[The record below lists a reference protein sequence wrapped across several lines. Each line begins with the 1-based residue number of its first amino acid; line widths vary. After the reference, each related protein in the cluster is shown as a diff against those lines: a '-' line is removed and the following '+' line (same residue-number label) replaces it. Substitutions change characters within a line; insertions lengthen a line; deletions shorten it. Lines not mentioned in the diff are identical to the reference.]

1 MNSTP
6 LRMWKPLLIVCL
18 ASEVCI
24 VAETVGC
31 PITIMEKNTLQM
43 NHAPEDP
50 CVIPLFYYRGAG
62 SIRLALDKKAEATDI
77 LTKEDITAIVDEML
91 APSSVA
97 NKLRDIIDAL
107 KKNVTDLEKG
117 CGSHCMAGQY
127 VSQACTPTQKTKCEA
142 CPPGQHE
149 GEGVACWV
157 SCYPHN
163 TSNVE
168 NKWLSLAHVKED
180 QCCFD
185 SNR

>member
-1 MNSTP
+1 MTGLSSDAT
-6 LRMWKPLLIVCL
+6 
-18 ASEVCI
+18 
-24 VAETVGC
+24 
-31 PITIMEKNTLQM
+31 
-43 NHAPEDP
+43 EDP
-50 CVIPLFYYRGAG
+50 CVIPLFYCRGAG

-127 VSQACTPTQKTKCEA
+127 VSQACTPTQKTKCDA

-149 GEGVACWV
+149 GNSWRVY
-157 SCYPHN
+157 S
-163 TSNVE
+163 
-168 NKWLSLAHVKED
+168 LSTQLSTRHIYLI
-180 QCCFD
+180 
-185 SNR
+185 